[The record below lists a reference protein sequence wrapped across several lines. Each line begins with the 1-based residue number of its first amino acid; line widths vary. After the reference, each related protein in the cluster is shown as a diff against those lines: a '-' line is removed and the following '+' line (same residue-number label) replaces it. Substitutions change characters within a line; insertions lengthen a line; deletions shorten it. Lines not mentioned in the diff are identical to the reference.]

1 MHFKN
6 LLSLC
11 MLIFRYETARG
22 IIDSLFGTRAH
33 GDFPVRRREKDD
45 QCSGS
50 GEYPSRLGSGHT
62 DYKHV
67 GVDILIESGKTVQN
81 CVQCLFLVFMVL
93 SPISLESIQYGRYSY
108 ALSDDIILCKA

>member
-1 MHFKN
+1 MGLLFYCHDNYYMHLKTYH
-6 LLSLC
+6 LY
-11 MLIFRYETARG
+11 RYETARG

-33 GDFPVRRREKDD
+33 GDFPIRRREKDD

-67 GVDILIESGKTVQN
+67 GVDILIESGKTVQKL
-81 CVQCLFLVFMVL
+81 CSVSFACH
-93 SPISLESIQYGRYSY
+93 YG
-108 ALSDDIILCKA
+108 IIANLA